1 MSEKFDVIIIGGG
14 PAGLSAGYFLSK
26 YGFEILVIERGAKL
40 GSKNV
45 FGGRIYSYPLDKYFE
60 GWRDE
65 APIQRWVRSERLIA
79 LCRDAGV
86 SVEYRRINRG
96 EYDSFTVFLSDF
108 LEWMGELVESNGG
121 LVATGVKVDKV
132 LIEDGFVNGVEA
144 SGDRFTS
151 DYVIFAEGVNSI
163 LLERLGVK
171 RKPSTEGYAVGVK
184 EVFRVD
190 GDVINRFFGLGDDEG
205 VAAYVMGG
213 PLTGLRGGGF
223 LYTMKDYISIGAV
236 IHLREPQTKDI
247 LVKEI
252 VEDIRLHSFYK
263 ALFEE
268 ATLVEYSARLV
279 GEAGYIN
286 LLDRPYGD
294 GYLVVGDSAG
304 FVLNTGFTVRGVD
317 YAILSGKHAADAI
330 KNSHEAGSRSSEYL
344 KIYYQYLKNGP
355 IYKGLWKY
363 RDIYKVLGDELI
375 YKLLPNLLCN
385 TLDKVYTLEEEPY
398 KLYDTLK
405 HSMREEGYLPIL
417 LIKLWNLVR
426 HI

>member
-1 MSEKFDVIIIGGG
+1 MNEKFDVIIIGGG

-26 YGFEILVIERGAKL
+26 YGFEVLVIERGARL

-45 FGGRIYSYPLDKYFE
+45 FGGRIYSYPLDRYFE

-86 SVEYRRINRG
+86 SIEYRRINPG

-108 LEWMGELVESNGG
+108 LEWMGGLVESNGG

-163 LLERLGVK
+163 LLERLGFK

-190 GDVINRFFGLGDDEG
+190 NDVINRFFGLGDDEG
-205 VAAYVMGG
+205 AAAYVIGG

-223 LYTMKDYISIGAV
+223 LYPMKDYISIGAV

-344 KIYYQYLKNGP
+344 KIYYQYVKNGP

-363 RDIYKVLGDELI
+363 RDVYKVLGDELI
-375 YKLLPNLLCN
+375 YKLLPNLLCD

-405 HSMREEGYLPIL
+405 HRMREEGYLPIL

-426 HI
+426 HV

>member
-26 YGFEILVIERGAKL
+26 YGFEVLVIERGAKL

-86 SVEYRRINRG
+86 SIEYRRINPG

-108 LEWMGELVESNGG
+108 LEWMGGLVESNGG

-163 LLERLGVK
+163 LLEGLGFK
-171 RKPSTEGYAVGVK
+171 RKPSREGYAVGVK

-190 GDVINRFFGLGDDEG
+190 SDVINRFFGLGDNEG
-205 VAAYVMGG
+205 VAAYVIGG

-344 KIYYQYLKNGP
+344 KIYYQYVKNGP

-375 YKLLPNLLCN
+375 YKLLPNLLCD

-405 HSMREEGYLPIL
+405 HRMREEGYLPIL

-426 HI
+426 HV